1 MAISTQEDTRVEK
14 SLRLGRVVRRDEPSQ
29 MGESTWGLLEAAIRE
44 GRQAEA
50 IRLLDYLHEGETAP
64 RHFFFFDWTY
74 GNFSYVVEN
83 FGEEAYQEMFRTEEW
98 WGLSG
103 DRLGGFPL
111 GMLPDVEAMV
121 KRQAEIMRGH
131 WPPRGAIHIV
141 EEDDRYVMNF
151 FPCNSGGRMLRS
163 GMTEG
168 KWNLAVTTKPHD
180 WAWNKPGKPIYCG
193 HCALGRGLM
202 VSEVR
207 GFPIRVYDQP
217 GEGFNPDRTH
227 PNDPCRMIFYK
238 RPELIP
244 ERYFKALGL
253 KKEPSAFKVNP
264 SDIKG

>member
-14 SLRLGRVVRRDEPSQ
+14 SLRLGRVVGRDEPSQ

-44 GRQAEA
+44 GIDRRRRYDFWITSMRESQHRATSSSLTG
-50 IRLLDYLHEGETAP
+50 RTATSRMWFTGLP
-64 RHFFFFDWTY
+64 ARRT
-74 GNFSYVVEN
+74 GVPEN

-111 GMLPDVEAMV
+111 EMLPDVEAMV

-180 WAWNKPGKPIYCG
+180 LAWNKPGKPIYCG

-202 VSEVR
+202 V
-207 GFPIRVYDQP
+207 
-217 GEGFNPDRTH
+217 
-227 PNDPCRMIFYK
+227 
-238 RPELIP
+238 
-244 ERYFKALGL
+244 
-253 KKEPSAFKVNP
+253 
-264 SDIKG
+264 